1 MGGGGGGVKMSFRD
15 PHAKIRNRLGLP
27 IAIPNGRIPE
37 RYMDKALPML
47 KKFYDS
53 FSNDTLKRIALAL
66 NKIAT
71 VSPFRFVDFDRTI
84 FSSEPMTFTITSNYL
99 FSELSCLEKF
109 ITT

>member
-1 MGGGGGGVKMSFRD
+1 MSFRD
-15 PHAKIRNRLGLP
+15 PHAKIRSRLGLP
-27 IAIPNGRIPE
+27 IAIPNDRIPE

-53 FSNDTLKRIALAL
+53 FSNDTLKHIASAL